1 LRQLVIFRLLQGF
14 FGGGLQPTQQ
24 AIILDTFPPERR
36 AAAFGVTAIATVVAP
51 VLGPT
56 LGGYIT
62 DTFNWRWVF
71 LINVPVGIAAVFF
84 ASILVEDP
92 PWLKRR
98 SEHVDYVGLFLIAL
112 GLGCLQIMLDRGE
125 DADWF
130 GSQFIQLM
138 AVLAVLG
145 IVGAIGWLL
154 IEKKPVVNLNV
165 FKDKNFALG
174 CLLIAAT
181 GGTLYAG
188 AVVIPQFAQ
197 SVVGYTATW
206 AGLILS
212 PGGIVVILLIPIV
225 GGLMKIAQ
233 TRFIIGAGFFIMGCA
248 FFYSSQLTPDIDFK
262 TLVIM
267 RAAQT
272 AGLAFL
278 FVPISTVAFA
288 TIPRELNADATAL
301 YTMLRNVFGSV
312 GIALASSAIIERT
325 QVHQSYLAQ
334 WATPLHQ
341 AFNEL
346 VTAYQRALIAMG
358 HAATAAH
365 EMALGRAYQ
374 VYQRQA
380 EILAY
385 SDVFYYVSLVAFA
398 VVPLCFLLSNVKGS
412 GGGAAH

>member
-1 LRQLVIFRLLQGF
+1 
-14 FGGGLQPTQQ
+14 
-24 AIILDTFPPERR
+24 
-36 AAAFGVTAIATVVAP
+36 
-51 VLGPT
+51 
-56 LGGYIT
+56 
-62 DTFNWRWVF
+62 
-71 LINVPVGIAAVFF
+71 
-84 ASILVEDP
+84 
-92 PWLKRR
+92 
-98 SEHVDYVGLFLIAL
+98 
-112 GLGCLQIMLDRGE
+112 
-125 DADWF
+125 
-130 GSQFIQLM
+130 
-138 AVLAVLG
+138 
-145 IVGAIGWLL
+145 
-154 IEKKPVVNLNV
+154 
-165 FKDKNFALG
+165 
-174 CLLIAAT
+174 
-181 GGTLYAG
+181 
-188 AVVIPQFAQ
+188 
-197 SVVGYTATW
+197 
-206 AGLILS
+206 
-212 PGGIVVILLIPIV
+212 
-225 GGLMKIAQ
+225 MKIAQ

-278 FVPISTVAFA
+278 FGTVAFV
-288 TIPRELNADATAL
+288 TIPRELIGDATAL

-312 GIALASSAIIERT
+312 GISLASATIIERT

-358 HAATAAH
+358 HAASAAH

-398 VVPLCFLLSNVKGS
+398 VVPLCFFLSSVKGS
-412 GGGAAH
+412 SDGAAH